1 MSYGLDKLKLIG
13 AQKIHEAT
21 HLTKQHVQSI
31 LSENFEGIGKVQFI
45 GFISILE
52 REYDVDLSELKS
64 KGLEYFQEKEVDET
78 VIHNNVFVTP
88 KKKTNLVPIYIG
100 ITVVLFVGVTIF
112 SLLSSSSGVKTQ
124 NTQLEE
130 LDNKTIN
137 SAEKIIEST
146 IVDINNSVDKNN
158 TIKKSIIKKEEVKVV
173 TNSLKVRP
181 KSKVWMGYID
191 IKTYKKR
198 QKVFKDEFTMD
209 TKKDWIIVF
218 GHGHLEMIVN
228 GNVKNFSGNNNLRF
242 LYKDGNLTKI
252 TLKEF
257 IRLNRGKKW

>member
-1 MSYGLDKLKLIG
+1 MLPYR
-13 AQKIHEAT
+13 
-21 HLTKQHVQSI
+21 
-31 LSENFEGIGKVQFI
+31 QF
-45 GFISILE
+45 
-52 REYDVDLSELKS
+52 K
-64 KGLEYFQEKEVDET
+64 K
-78 VIHNNVFVTP
+78 NVSV
-88 KKKTNLVPIYIG
+88 
-100 ITVVLFVGVTIF
+100 
-112 SLLSSSSGVKTQ
+112 
-124 NTQLEE
+124 